1 MFRKLVMQRPYLD
14 TQLPLASP
22 IFDDM
27 QDKAALHYLSLD
39 RDRLANESRA
49 VHFDALP
56 QPLLVGGQSLGK
68 SMISVPHGG
77 RCYPHGWFD
86 DIRQARAR
94 TLEDTGTDILGLM
107 LASRNRPALIA
118 QIGRALCDLN
128 RPKDA
133 VDKKL
138 CPEGTFKPSAVYKP
152 YIAAGYGVIPRL
164 SAAREPLY
172 SAPFNPDEIAQIITR
187 YHRPYHLMLK
197 DRLEEMLEA
206 NPHILLIDLHSM
218 PDPTRQFNQKKNLAL
233 RSALPNFIFGNLH
246 GATLPADLVEGID
259 AVMGRQNHSWG
270 WNNPYAGGYT
280 TRHYGLSY
288 KKAGNKRVSVLQIE
302 VNRTLFLS
310 PKGKA
315 EQEEKAN
322 VYLDSAALIS
332 VASTLDR
339 LITELENAS

>member
-1 MFRKLVMQRPYLD
+1 MFRKLVMQQHYLD
-14 TQLPLASP
+14 THLPLASP
-22 IFDDM
+22 VFDAT

-39 RDRLANESRA
+39 RERLANNCRA
-49 VHFDALP
+49 VNFDALP
-56 QPLLVGGQSLGK
+56 QPLLVGGQALGK
-68 SMISVPHGG
+68 SMILVPHGG

-86 DIRQARAR
+86 DIHQARAR

-107 LASRNRPALIA
+107 LAARNRPALIA

-128 RPKDA
+128 RPEDA
-133 VDKKL
+133 VDKQL
-138 CPEGTFKPSAVYKP
+138 CPEGTFKPAAVYKP

-172 SAPFNPDEIAQIITR
+172 SAPFSPDEVAQIITR

-197 DRLEEMLEA
+197 DRLQAMLEA
-206 NPHILLIDLHSM
+206 KSHIVLIDLHSM
-218 PDPTRQFNQKKNLAL
+218 PDPARQFNQKKAPAL
-233 RSALPNFIFGNLH
+233 RRALPDFIFGNLH
-246 GATLPADLVEGID
+246 GATLPASLVEGIN
-259 AVMGRQNHSWG
+259 AVMGTQNYSWG
-270 WNNPYAGGYT
+270 WNAPYAGGYT

-288 KKAGNKRVSVLQIE
+288 KKADDKRVSVLQIE

-315 EQEEKAN
+315 GEEDKAN
-322 VYLDSAALIS
+322 GYLDSAALIS
-332 VASTLDR
+332 IASTLDR